1 MKINPMQLFS
11 GKKDIRVFLLP
22 DIHHEKKAQLMSE
35 LELTEEQIDAVLK
48 ATKLYVQMDALPKT
62 IELEELE

>member
-48 ATKLYVQMDALPKT
+48 DTKLYV
-62 IELEELE
+62 